1 MATAGNILTNLKTNT
16 PMISPLAYVDP
27 AAQLG
32 QNVEVGPFAYI
43 EKGVVIGDNCVI
55 KPHASILEGTTMGA
69 GNVVYQNAVIGST
82 PQDFHY
88 VEGTPTKVVIGN
100 NNRIRENVVI
110 AGSTYADRATVIGDE
125 NFIMDRVHIC
135 HDVHVHNHCVIGI
148 GACIAGESEIH
159 DCSIQSNGVVIQQH
173 VRVGRYSLVQSGC
186 RVQKDV
192 PPYVILGGNPA
203 AYNGVN
209 SVVLKHVNTSDRV
222 LRHIANTY
230 RIIYTG
236 NFNLEDAVLKI
247 PEQIPM
253 SDEIQNILDFIKDA
267 KNGIVRNVKEED

>member
-1 MATAGNILTNLKTNT
+1 
-16 PMISPLAYVDP
+16 MISPLAYIDP
-27 AAQLG
+27 NAQLG

-55 KPHASILEGTTMGA
+55 KAHANILEGTTMGT
-69 GNVVYQNAVIGST
+69 GNIVYQNAVIGAT

-88 VEGTPTKVVIGN
+88 VEGTPSKVVIGN
-100 NNRIRENVVI
+100 NNHIRENVVI
-110 AGSTYADRATVIGDE
+110 AGSTYEDKATIIGDS

-135 HDVHVHNHCVIGI
+135 HDVPVYNKCVLGI
-148 GACIAGESEIH
+148 GACLAGESEIH
-159 DCSIQSNGVVIQQH
+159 DCSIQSTGVVVQQH
-173 VRVGRYSLVQSGC
+173 VRVGRFSLIQSGC

-203 AYNGVN
+203 SYHGVN
-209 SVVLKHVNTSDRV
+209 AVVLKHIGTTERII
-222 LRHIANTY
+222 RHIANTY

-236 NFNLEDAVLKI
+236 NFSLEDAVLKI

-253 SDEIQNILDFIKDA
+253 SDEIHDILNFVKCA
-267 KNGIVRNVKEED
+267 KHGIVRQMKEI

>member
-1 MATAGNILTNLKTNT
+1 
-16 PMISPLAYVDP
+16 MISPLAYVDP
-27 AAQLG
+27 AAKLG

-55 KPHASILEGTTMGA
+55 KAHASILEGTTMGS
-69 GNVVYQNAVIGST
+69 GNTIFQNAVIGAT

-88 VEGTPTKVVIGN
+88 VEGTPSKVIIGN
-100 NNRIRENVVI
+100 DNHIRENVVI
-110 AGSTYADRATVIGDE
+110 AGSTYEDKATIIGDG

-135 HDVHVHNHCVIGI
+135 HDVHVFNKCVIGI
-148 GACIAGESEIH
+148 GVCIAGECEIH
-159 DCSIQSNGVVIQQH
+159 DCSIQSTGVVVQQH
-173 VRVGRYSLVQSGC
+173 VRVGRFSLIQSGC

-203 AYNGVN
+203 SYHGVN
-209 SVVLKHVNTSDRV
+209 AVVLNHIGTTERII
-222 LRHIANTY
+222 RHIANTY

-236 NFNLEDAVLKI
+236 NFSLEDAVIKI

-253 SDEIQNILDFIKDA
+253 SDEIYDILNFVKEA
-267 KNGIVRNVKEED
+267 KHGIVRHMKEK

>member
-1 MATAGNILTNLKTNT
+1 
-16 PMISPLAYVDP
+16 MISPLAYIDP
-27 AAQLG
+27 SAQLG

-55 KPHASILEGTTMGA
+55 KAHANILEGTTMGT
-69 GNVVYQNAVIGST
+69 GNIVYQNAVIGAT

-88 VEGTPTKVVIGN
+88 VEGTPSKVVIGN
-100 NNRIRENVVI
+100 NNHIRENVVI
-110 AGSTYADRATVIGDE
+110 AGSTYEDKATIIGDS

-135 HDVHVHNHCVIGI
+135 HDVHVYNKCVIGI
-148 GACIAGESEIH
+148 GTCIAGESEIH
-159 DCSIQSNGVVIQQH
+159 DCSIQSTGVVVQQH
-173 VRVGRYSLVQSGC
+173 VRVGRFSLIQSGC

-203 AYNGVN
+203 SYHGVN
-209 SVVLKHVNTSDRV
+209 AVVLKHIGTTERII
-222 LRHIANTY
+222 RHIANTY

-236 NFNLEDAVLKI
+236 NFSLEDAVLKI

-253 SDEIQNILDFIKDA
+253 SDEIHDILNFVKCA
-267 KNGIVRNVKEED
+267 KHGIVRQMKEI

>member
-1 MATAGNILTNLKTNT
+1 
-16 PMISPLAYVDP
+16 MISPLAYVDP

-43 EKGVVIGDNCVI
+43 EAGVTIGDHCVI
-55 KPHASILEGTTMGA
+55 KPHASILKGTTLGHH
-69 GNVVYQNAVIGST
+69 NTVYQNAVVGAT

-88 VEGTPTKVVIGN
+88 VEGQPTRVVIGN
-100 NNRIRENVVI
+100 HNHIRENVVI
-110 AGSTYADRATVIGDE
+110 AGSIYPDKATTIGNE

-135 HDVHVHNHCVIGI
+135 HDVHIHDKCVVGI
-148 GACIAGESEIH
+148 GSCIAGESELH
-159 DCSIQSNGVVIQQH
+159 DNSIQSNGVVVQQH
-173 VRVGRYSLVQSGC
+173 VRVGRFSLIQSGC

-203 AYNGVN
+203 AYHGVN
-209 SVVLKHVNTSDRV
+209 TVVLKHFNVSDRV

-236 NFNLEDAVLKI
+236 NFSLEDAVIKI

-253 SDEIQNILDFIKDA
+253 SDEIDKILDFIKLA
-267 KNGIVRNVKEED
+267 KNGIVRNLKEN